1 MRKKKLLAEMSVVI
15 EKNNKLFE
23 RCQELEKSLNE
34 KSNQVDEL
42 TASIAVVL
50 AENNLLKAELQTKA
64 QVVETNNDVKPSYNA
79 PASPI
84 ILNNDYDADISREE
98 QASNDSVVLDASI
111 EPVECTTSFIA
122 EEKIKLA
129 SKAIGRV
136 VLECTKLCNDFAA
149 LGDVNSKDL
158 INLALGR
165 TEVFKSEVL
174 QLATEKRCA
183 DDIVNELESKE
194 QAVAEYFELL
204 KNQT

>member
-64 QVVETNNDVKPSYNA
+64 QIVEINNDVNLSYDA

-84 ILNNDYDADISREE
+84 ILNNDYAADISREE
-98 QASNDSVVLDASI
+98 QVSNDSVVLDDSI